1 MSSKSNLLYRCYVS
15 FVGYVI
21 KWHVPYFRLIG
32 TDALARGIDI
42 PDCNYVVSYDPPRN
56 IKTYIHRVGRTGR
69 AGRLGHAVTIL
80 LQNQVN
86 QFKVIVV

>member
-1 MSSKSNLLYRCYVS
+1 MYT
-15 FVGYVI
+15 
-21 KWHVPYFRLIG
+21 YFKVEFFFFSLIG

-42 PDCNYVVSYDPPRN
+42 QDCNYVISYDPPRN

-69 AGRLGHAVTIL
+69 AGRKGHAVTIL

-86 QFKVIVV
+86 LFKVMY